1 MADLLL
7 VEDHR
12 DLARGLKAN
21 LELEGHAVTHCERG
35 DRAMELLSG
44 RVFDLVILDVM
55 LPGADGIAVLRDMRR
70 RGIATPVLMLTA
82 RGEELDMVNALRR
95 GADDYV
101 TKPFGLMELLARVE
115 ALLRRS
121 GGRGPPPEQ
130 RIGPWTIRRASRQ
143 VLIGGREIPLAPK
156 EYDLLLA
163 LADRPGEVLSRHEL
177 LSRVWGHSGEVAT
190 RTVDTHMAELRR
202 KLEDDAARP
211 RYLLT
216 ARGAGYWLR
225 GGPG

>member
-1 MADLLL
+1 MYAI
-7 VEDHR
+7 R
-12 DLARGLKAN
+12 SYYG
-21 LELEGHAVTHCERG
+21 ERG

-115 ALLRRS
+115 ALLRRAGDPEPRITS
-121 GGRGPPPEQ
+121 YNVCYTKLLRFRSQGRPP
-130 RIGPWTIRRASRQ
+130 A
-143 VLIGGREIPLAPK
+143 
-156 EYDLLLA
+156 
-163 LADRPGEVLSRHEL
+163 RHA
-177 LSRVWGHSGEVAT
+177 H
-190 RTVDTHMAELRR
+190 
-202 KLEDDAARP
+202 ARP
-211 RYLLT
+211 
-216 ARGAGYWLR
+216 
-225 GGPG
+225 